1 MNKKTQLISSV
12 KHDIKTPISS
22 IVGYT
27 SLIERLTNDN
37 KIVNYCKSINYSCTL
52 ITSLLEDILDYSL
65 FLDENIKVEH
75 DIFSISKV
83 IEELISVFSLRI
95 KQKNQNFLVEVFN
108 KDEEY
113 FLGEKKLI
121 LKALLNLINN
131 SIKYTEE
138 NGTISFSTYIVN
150 KNNNQSM
157 LTFIIQDNGIGIDEK
172 SLHQI
177 FDPYKRGDK
186 INVITNDGIGLGLYI
201 TKSIINLLNG
211 TIKVE
216 STLDKGTKFIIELIL
231 NKAHKTSTINFSNII
246 LLSDYETKITI
257 ENYYQNI
264 KIKHY
269 LDSISFIEELKNNN
283 DYIAIIDEIY
293 INETLINVLKNIK
306 KKNSYIFILSNKY
319 EDLLDGN
326 INKPFFASSIENKIK
341 NSKKDFDF
349 SNISFLL
356 AEDNPINQEIAKD
369 TITINKGNIKIVSNG
384 LECINLLKDNNDF
397 DFILIDINMPI
408 LNGIDTIKMI
418 KEQNLLLKKTKII
431 ILSSNDE
438 EEYNDVIYDY
448 YLKKPINVSKLFWI
462 IKNAK
467 QKPSIK

>member
-1 MNKKTQLISSV
+1 MNKKTELISSV
-12 KHDIKTPISS
+12 KHDIKTPINS
-22 IVGYT
+22 IVGYS
-27 SLIERLTNDN
+27 SLIERQTNDN
-37 KIVNYCKSINYSCTL
+37 KIINYCKSINYSCTL

-65 FLDENIKVEH
+65 FLDENIKVENN
-75 DIFSISKV
+75 IFSISKV

-95 KQKNQNFLVEVFN
+95 KQKNQKFLVEVFN

-113 FLGEKKLI
+113 FLGDKKLI

-138 NGTISFSTYIVN
+138 NGTISFSTYIIN
-150 KNNNQSM
+150 INNNQSK

-172 SLHQI
+172 SLNQI

-211 TIKVE
+211 IIKVE

-231 NKAHKTSTINFSNII
+231 NKAHKTSTIDFSNIL
-246 LLSDYETKITI
+246 LLSDFETRITI

-264 KIKHY
+264 KIKHF
-269 LDSISFIEELKNNN
+269 LDSFSFIEELKNYN
-283 DYIAIIDEIY
+283 DYIAIIDETY
-293 INETLINVLKNIK
+293 INDTLINVLKNIK
-306 KKNSYIFILSNKY
+306 KNNSYIFILSNDY
-319 EDLLDGN
+319 EDILDGN

-341 NSKKDFDF
+341 NSKKEFDF

-356 AEDNPINQEIAKD
+356 AEDNPINQEIARD
-369 TITINKGNIKIVSNG
+369 TITINKGKIKIVSNG
-384 LECINLLKDNNDF
+384 LECIRLLKDDNDF

-408 LNGIDTIKMI
+408 LNGIETIKII
-418 KEQNLLLKKTKII
+418 KEQKLLLKKTKII
-431 ILSSNDE
+431 ILSSNE
-438 EEYNDVIYDY
+438 EDEYNDVNYDY
-448 YLKKPINVSKLFWI
+448 YLIKPINVNKLLWI

>member
-95 KQKNQNFLVEVFN
+95 KQKNQKFLVEVFN

-113 FLGEKKLI
+113 FLGDKKLI

>member
-113 FLGEKKLI
+113 FLGDKKLI